1 MNRFSHVLLK
11 TMTRRTIIFL
21 CLIVLIAIF
30 VGYYVTVTIVKKSI
44 KSPTN
49 PFDTPPIEVEPEPTP
64 SPSPGPTNGSGN
76 NSKPQKH
83 PAVELRELE
92 QPQ

>member
-49 PFDTPPIEVEPEPTP
+49 PFDTPPIEVEPKP

>member
-49 PFDTPPIEVEPEPTP
+49 PFDTPPIEVEPKP

-83 PAVELRELE
+83 PTVELRELE

>member
-64 SPSPGPTNGSGN
+64 SPGPTNGSGN

-83 PAVELRELE
+83 PTVELRELE

>member
-1 MNRFSHVLLK
+1 
-11 TMTRRTIIFL
+11 MTRRTIIFL

-49 PFDTPPIEVEPEPTP
+49 PFDTPPIEVEPKP

>member
-1 MNRFSHVLLK
+1 
-11 TMTRRTIIFL
+11 MTRRTIIFL

-49 PFDTPPIEVEPEPTP
+49 PFDTPPIEVEPKP
-64 SPSPGPTNGSGN
+64 SPSPGPTNGPGN

>member
-49 PFDTPPIEVEPEPTP
+49 PFDTPPIEVEPETT
-64 SPSPGPTNGSGN
+64 PSPGPTNGSGN

-83 PAVELRELE
+83 PTVELRELE

>member
-49 PFDTPPIEVEPEPTP
+49 PFDTPPIEVEPKP
-64 SPSPGPTNGSGN
+64 SPSPEPTNGSGN

-83 PAVELRELE
+83 PTVELRELE

>member
-1 MNRFSHVLLK
+1 
-11 TMTRRTIIFL
+11 MTRRTIIFL

-49 PFDTPPIEVEPEPTP
+49 PFDTPPTEVEPEPTP
-64 SPSPGPTNGSGN
+64 SPTPTNGSGN

-83 PAVELRELE
+83 PTVELRELE

>member
-1 MNRFSHVLLK
+1 
-11 TMTRRTIIFL
+11 MTRRTIIFL

-49 PFDTPPIEVEPEPTP
+49 PFDTPPTEVEPEPT
-64 SPSPGPTNGSGN
+64 PSPGPTNGSGN

>member
-1 MNRFSHVLLK
+1 
-11 TMTRRTIIFL
+11 MTRRTIIFL

-49 PFDTPPIEVEPEPTP
+49 PFDTPPTEVEPEPT
-64 SPSPGPTNGSGN
+64 PSPGPTNGSGN

-83 PAVELRELE
+83 PTVELRVLE

>member
-49 PFDTPPIEVEPEPTP
+49 PFDTPPTEVEPEPT
-64 SPSPGPTNGSGN
+64 PSPGPTNGSGN

-83 PAVELRELE
+83 PTVELRELE

>member
-1 MNRFSHVLLK
+1 
-11 TMTRRTIIFL
+11 MTRRTIIFL
-21 CLIVLIAIF
+21 CLIVLLAIF
-30 VGYYVTVTIVKKSI
+30 VGYYVTVTIVKKTT
-44 KSPTN
+44 KSPVH
-49 PFDTPPIEVEPEPTP
+49 PFDTPPIEVEPKPKPKPNP

-76 NSKPQKH
+76 NFKPQKH

>member
-1 MNRFSHVLLK
+1 
-11 TMTRRTIIFL
+11 
-21 CLIVLIAIF
+21 
-30 VGYYVTVTIVKKSI
+30 VTVTIVKKSI

-49 PFDTPPIEVEPEPTP
+49 PFDTPPTEVEPEPT
-64 SPSPGPTNGSGN
+64 PSPGPTNGSGN

>member
-1 MNRFSHVLLK
+1 
-11 TMTRRTIIFL
+11 MTRRTIIFL

-49 PFDTPPIEVEPEPTP
+49 PFDTPPIEVEPKP
-64 SPSPGPTNGSGN
+64 SPSPEPTNGSGN